1 MSALIVG
8 GDRVASYRDFLAS
21 SGFAPVRHW
30 SGRNHSE
37 CHRTIPADTRVV
49 VVMVDQVNHGLA
61 RKIRR
66 AADGMSVPV
75 VFSRRSIGQ
84 LGAAL
89 ACLNGAAD
97 QH

>member
-8 GDRVASYRDFLAS
+8 GDRVASYKDFLAS
-21 SGFAPVRHW
+21 VGFAPVRHW
-30 SGRNHSE
+30 NGRNRSE
-37 CHRTIPADTRVV
+37 CHWTIPGDTRVV

-66 AADGMSVPV
+66 VADEMAVPV

-89 ACLNGAAD
+89 AGLPRGA
-97 QH
+97 